1 MFNTDFSRVATAAI
15 GALLLTTV
23 SIGAAAGPARVIETT
38 PISVAQS
45 TAPVADRA
53 NV

>member
-1 MFNTDFSRVATAAI
+1 MFNINFQQTVTAAI
-15 GALLLTTV
+15 GALLLTIV

-38 PISVAQS
+38 PVSVAGGA
-45 TAPVADRA
+45 APVADQA